1 MNEIVSIEVPSLE
14 SLAVQPKIIVYGA
27 AEFLDKEPPEVRWLV
42 PGLIPLG
49 VPTVL
54 ASKGGLGKS
63 MLMLQLSICLATGKP
78 FLGFDGGDPK
88 GAIYFGLEDGKDAFH
103 RRVRNIVRTYQEAG
117 DWTPTDDANLR
128 KNWASPFVNWNCP
141 TATTYLPDLL
151 PQIENIIRINELH
164 SVPPGLM
171 VIDTLARV
179 SEGDENTVTA
189 LRPVLNACGRIA
201 QHGYTPLMLHHVAK
215 GQDGARNAK
224 QKPTLA
230 ERMSTEWVRG
240 SSAIVDNFRCIL
252 QFAAIREDEADGAG
266 LDADK
271 ARGNGYLVFGVTKG
285 NGPKTGDWKFLEQTE
300 TGAWVA
306 PRDGVETLAKLRGR
320 KALTDLKSQ
329 DALLMDLYAAH
340 RQGVEPDRKA
350 LAEIHCKTAANKA
363 DAFRSAIRKL
373 RVSKLISPH
382 SMAVTPHGLERV
394 QQITGQDTPEM
405 WSVSN
410 D

>member
-1 MNEIVSIEVPSLE
+1 MSEIVSIEVPSLE
-14 SLAVQPKIIVYGA
+14 SLPVQPKLIVYGA
-27 AEFLDKEPPEVRWLV
+27 AEFLDKEPPDARWLV

-78 FLGFDGGDPK
+78 FLGFDGGEPK

-103 RRVRNIVRTYQEAG
+103 RRVRNIVRAYQVCGEWSPS
-117 DWTPTDDANLR
+117 DESNFR
-128 KNWASPFVNWNCP
+128 KNWASPFINWNCP
-141 TATTYLPDLL
+141 SATTYLPDLL
-151 PQIENIIRINELH
+151 PNLENIIRINELH

-179 SEGDENTVTA
+179 SEGDENTVAA

-201 QHGYTPLMLHHVAK
+201 QHGYTPVMLHHVGK

-252 QFAAIREDEADGAG
+252 QLAAIREDEADGAG
-266 LDADK
+266 LDTDK

-285 NGPKTGDWKFLEQTE
+285 NGPKTGDWKFLEQTD

-306 PRDGVETLAKLRGR
+306 PRDGVESLAKLRGR
-320 KALTDLKSQ
+320 KALTDLKAK
-329 DALLMDLYAAH
+329 DGLLLELWMAQKQGMD
-340 RQGVEPDRKA
+340 PDRLRLSDQFCKGAKDPGHA
-350 LAEIHCKTAANKA
+350 LRIQ
-363 DAFRSAIRKL
+363 IGKL
-373 RVSKLISPH
+373 RKD
-382 SMAVTPHGLERV
+382 GLVFKTGYQLTVQGRERV
-394 QQITGQDTPEM
+394 ETLTEETRQTWGD
-405 WSVSN
+405 SN